1 MRYEKSLQAIEMS
14 EETSERSSVVSK
26 ARSGAGGSWKTID
39 ERADSSVPAQS
50 NPLACVAA
58 TGEMLLRSRGIDVS
72 QERILAKIEIPATV
86 DELVEVMNEF
96 DQTPGKLWR
105 GGAISDEHLE
115 LLGKIGDVHAVV
127 FHEGGTLGH
136 MVLVESVTDGEVFVI
151 KDPFPINETAEC
163 GTIYTMTREEFIK
176 VWGGEAVFK

>member
-1 MRYEKSLQAIEMS
+1 MS
-14 EETSERSSVVSK
+14 EEQGSRPPVLSK
-26 ARSGAGGSWKTID
+26 TRSGAGGNWKTID

-58 TGEMLLRSRGIDVS
+58 TGEMLLRSRGINVS
-72 QERILAKIEIPATV
+72 QEHILAKIQTPATV
-86 DELVEVMNEF
+86 DELVKVMNEF
-96 DQTPGKLWR
+96 DRTPGKLWR

-136 MVLVESVTDGEVFVI
+136 MVLVESVTDGEVFII
-151 KDPFPINETAEC
+151 KDPFPINETAKY
-163 GTIYTMTREEFIK
+163 GTIYTMTREEFMK
-176 VWGGEAVFK
+176 VWGGEAIFK